1 MPDSP
6 SVIVPALLPA
16 ASAGA
21 EPRREF
27 LGWARPWSRLIAEW
41 LAADP
46 EKLRRRLVVVPTR
59 EAGRRLRESLLAKVG
74 GGGAAAMLGPRLAM
88 PRCLL
93 ACALC
98 K

>member
-1 MPDSP
+1 MPSP
-6 SVIVPALLPA
+6 RPFTAPSAPFPA
-16 ASAGA
+16 AAGA
-21 EPRREF
+21 DPRREF
-27 LGWARPWSRLIAEW
+27 LGWGRPWSDLFAAW
-41 LAADP
+41 LAADL